1 MAILKTLRQTD
12 TCPPSGLH
20 PYIDTPDFSYDQ
32 WLWYLHNNG
41 LPIGSASGS
50 PSVAVIGAGVSG
62 LSAVRPTYSRP
73 AGPTLPRWVR
83 CVFRRPSSFSTST

>member
-50 PSVAVIGAGVSG
+50 P
-62 LSAVRPTYSRP
+62 PSR
-73 AGPTLPRWVR
+73 
-83 CVFRRPSSFSTST
+83 